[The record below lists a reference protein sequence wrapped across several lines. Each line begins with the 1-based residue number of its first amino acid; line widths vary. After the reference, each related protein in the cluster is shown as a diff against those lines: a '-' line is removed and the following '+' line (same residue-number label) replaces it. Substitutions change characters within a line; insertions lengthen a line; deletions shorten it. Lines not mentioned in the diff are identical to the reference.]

1 MKNIIMSIIF
11 LGLLGYI
18 FYDRNQK
25 NKLREGVVNKKPW
38 PAFIGRM
45 QHNFPTALVAPNKT
59 IYSTHVFNTSAKV
72 DFSFGRTESMKKI
85 QDSRAFSYIGTD
97 ITIATLQNAVVGIVP
112 GVIAKSVKKGE
123 KVFIYTKKGSWTSEI
138 RSVSGEIQTWYSAQ
152 AGESSGVVTNAKGE
166 IITLYSLASGI
177 GPNLVAIRD
186 LFE

>member
-25 NKLREGVVNKKPW
+25 NKLREGVVN
-38 PAFIGRM
+38 
-45 QHNFPTALVAPNKT
+45 
-59 IYSTHVFNTSAKV
+59 
-72 DFSFGRTESMKKI
+72 
-85 QDSRAFSYIGTD
+85 
-97 ITIATLQNAVVGIVP
+97 
-112 GVIAKSVKKGE
+112 
-123 KVFIYTKKGSWTSEI
+123 
-138 RSVSGEIQTWYSAQ
+138 
-152 AGESSGVVTNAKGE
+152 NAKGE